1 MLIYI
6 IGCLIGLA
14 MFVCLRY
21 CLDTPSPC
29 GDGPDFDSLPGYSA
43 RPNVIIPDTINSRPY
58 SSQTFQENL
67 YAVYSTYNYYNLL
80 YSKYKSA
87 IDSKTNSLVLYGA
100 SAFFF
105 IVFSMHCFPWKVDAL
120 RWGVSFLLPVAFYFA
135 SSFVYQILPWQ
146 FKYDTV
152 KVSSLR
158 FCCDHAAA
166 NGFPVTYKELEELEF
181 APYFSSERFDPFV
194 YHVLKQRTLF
204 MNSVLDSLL
213 FRRKLL
219 KIVEWIFA
227 IIYLFLPRN

>member
-1 MLIYI
+1 MDKFMEILERFYCLIYTFAWL
-6 IGCLIGLA
+6 GLLDWLESSGAFERVFKRPMAYWHGVVLLLIFVALA
-14 MFVCLRY
+14 V
-21 CLDTPSPC
+21 
-29 GDGPDFDSLPGYSA
+29 
-43 RPNVIIPDTINSRPY
+43 V
-58 SSQTFQENL
+58 
-67 YAVYSTYNYYNLL
+67 
-80 YSKYKSA
+80 
-87 IDSKTNSLVLYGA
+87 
-100 SAFFF
+100 
-105 IVFSMHCFPWKVDAL
+105 
-120 RWGVSFLLPVAFYFA
+120 LPVAFYFA

-181 APYFSSERFDPFV
+181 APYFSSEPFDPFV

-219 KIVEWIFA
+219 KIVEWIFV

>member
-1 MLIYI
+1 MFSYI

-29 GDGPDFDSLPGYSA
+29 GDGPDFDSLPGYST

-67 YAVYSTYNYYNLL
+67 YAVYSTYNCYNLL
-80 YSKYKSA
+80 YNKYKSA
-87 IDSKTNSLVLYGA
+87 IESNTNGLVLYGT
-100 SAFFF
+100 SSFFF
-105 IVFSMHCFPWKVDAL
+105 IVFSMHCFPWQADAL
-120 RWGVSFLLPVAFYFA
+120 RWSVSFLLPVAFYFA
-135 SSFVYQILPWQ
+135 SSSVYQILPCQ
-146 FKYDTV
+146 FRYDTV

-158 FCCDHAAA
+158 FCCDHAAS
-166 NGFPVTYKELEELEF
+166 NGFPVSYKELDGLEF
-181 APYFSSERFDPFV
+181 APYFSSEPFDPFV

-204 MNSVLDSLL
+204 INSVLDSLL

-219 KIVEWIFA
+219 KIVEGMFIIIF
-227 IIYLFLPRN
+227 LLLPRN